1 MRSVYR
7 LAGIAVLVFVGVA
20 LSPGQHVQSQATYE
34 IDSARSTIQ
43 VDVYKEGFFKAF
55 GHDHLVTA
63 KEFSGRFVFDP
74 NHAEN
79 SSVTFR
85 VTTKSLIA
93 LDPGESEK
101 DRSSVQTTMQ
111 GKEVLDVE
119 QFPEVTFSSTD
130 VSKLEKK
137 GDKWNVTLAG
147 KLKLHGVE
155 KPIHLPVSVSIAG
168 SELIAQGEV
177 FLLQT
182 DYGITPVK
190 VAGGTVKVKDRLR
203 IHFEMHARIEK

>member
-1 MRSVYR
+1 MPSVDR
-7 LAGIAVLVFVGVA
+7 LTGITVLVFVGAA

-85 VTTKSLIA
+85 VATK
-93 LDPGESEK
+93 
-101 DRSSVQTTMQ
+101 
-111 GKEVLDVE
+111 
-119 QFPEVTFSSTD
+119 
-130 VSKLEKK
+130 
-137 GDKWNVTLAG
+137 
-147 KLKLHGVE
+147 
-155 KPIHLPVSVSIAG
+155 
-168 SELIAQGEV
+168 
-177 FLLQT
+177 
-182 DYGITPVK
+182 
-190 VAGGTVKVKDRLR
+190 
-203 IHFEMHARIEK
+203 